1 MEKKQLIKFDNSI
14 YRVLSIQNEEVLL
27 IDCIKRNMEYR
38 EEESDGTG
46 FDQAA

>member
-27 IDCIKRNMEYR
+27 IDCIKDA
-38 EEESDGTG
+38 EST
-46 FDQAA
+46 